1 MKYAVT
7 GGAGFIGSHLVKNLV
22 ERGNEVIVIDNL
34 NTGKKENIEKISKKI
49 DFFEIDIRDFS
60 AVEDILK
67 NIDGVFHEAALASV
81 QDSFRIPD
89 EFFEVNVNGT
99 ENIFKIGKKLGIKIV
114 YASSSSVYG
123 NPIRIP
129 IKESDGKNPFNP
141 YAKTKL
147 EGDKLAEKY
156 AKNGLKVIGLRY
168 FNVFGP
174 RQSKEYA
181 GVIKLFLERIQQG
194 LSPLINGDGLQVR
207 DFVYVDD
214 VVNANIL
221 AMESNI
227 DSEFFNIGTNSIISV
242 LDLANI
248 IIKFSGLKLKPIHQP
263 AVPGD
268 VKATQADITKA
279 KMMLKWKPTT
289 DLKDWLKSA
298 VLDVKNN
305 LKINDAEIKS

>member
-7 GGAGFIGSHLVKNLV
+7 GGAGFIGSHLVKKLV
-22 ERGNEVIVIDNL
+22 EHGNEVIVIDNL
-34 NTGKKENIEKISKKI
+34 NTGKKQNIEKISKKI
-49 DFFEIDIRDFS
+49 DFFEVDIRDFS
-60 AVEDILK
+60 AIEDILK

-89 EFFEVNVNGT
+89 EFFDVNVNGT
-99 ENIFKIGKKLGIKIV
+99 ENIFKIAKKLGIKVV

-123 NPIRIP
+123 NPISIP
-129 IKESDGKNPFNP
+129 IKENDDKNPFNP

-147 EGDKLAEKY
+147 EDDKLAEKY

-181 GVIKLFLERIQQG
+181 GVIKLFLERIQQS

-221 AMESNI
+221 AMESDI
-227 DSEFFNIGTNSIISV
+227 DGEFFNIGTNSVISV
-242 LDLANI
+242 LELANI
-248 IIKFSGLKLKPIHQP
+248 IIKFSGLKLKPIHRS
-263 AVPGD
+263 AMPGD

-289 DLKDWLKSA
+289 SLKDWLKSA

-305 LKINDAEIKS
+305 L

>member
-22 ERGNEVIVIDNL
+22 EHGDEIIVIDNL
-34 NTGKKENIEKISKKI
+34 NTGKKKNIEKFSEKI
-49 DFFEIDIRDFS
+49 DFFEVDIRDFN
-60 AVEDILK
+60 AIEDILK
-67 NIDGVFHEAALASV
+67 NVDGIFHEAALASV

-89 EFFEVNVNGT
+89 EFFDVNVKGT
-99 ENIFKIGKKLGIKIV
+99 ENIFKIGKKLGIKVV

-123 NPIRIP
+123 TPISIP
-129 IKESDGKNPFNP
+129 IKENDDKNPFNP

-147 EGDKLAEKY
+147 EDDELAEKY

-174 RQSKEYA
+174 GQSKEYA

-194 LSPLINGDGLQVR
+194 LPPLINGDGLQVR

-214 VVNANIL
+214 VVNANML

-227 DSEFFNIGTNSIISV
+227 DGEFFNIGTNSVVSV
-242 LDLANI
+242 LDLANM
-248 IIKFSGLKLKPIHQP
+248 IIKFSGLKLKPIHRP
-263 AVPGD
+263 PVPGD

-289 DLKDWLKSA
+289 SIENWLKSA

-305 LKINDAEIKS
+305 L

>member
-22 ERGNEVIVIDNL
+22 ERGNEIIVIDNL
-34 NTGKKENIEKISKKI
+34 NTGKKKNVKKNFKKI
-49 DFFEIDIRDFS
+49 NFFEVDIRDFS
-60 AVEDILK
+60 TIEDIMK
-67 NIDGVFHEAALASV
+67 NVDGIFHEAALASV

-89 EFFEVNVNGT
+89 KFFDVNVKGT
-99 ENIFKIGKKLGIKIV
+99 ENIFKIGKKLGIKVV

-123 NPIRIP
+123 NPISNP
-129 IKESDGKNPFNP
+129 IKEDDDKNPINP

-147 EGDKLAEKY
+147 ENDKMAEKY

-174 RQSKEYA
+174 GQSKEYA

-214 VVNANIL
+214 VVNANML

-227 DSEFFNIGTNSIISV
+227 DGKFFNIGTGTTISV
-242 LDLANI
+242 LDLANM
-248 IIKFSGLKLKPIHQP
+248 IIKFSGLKLKPIHRL

-268 VKATQADITKA
+268 VRATQADITKA
-279 KMMLKWKPTT
+279 KTMLKWKPTT
-289 DLKDWLKSA
+289 SIQDWLKNA

-305 LKINDAEIKS
+305 L

>member
-7 GGAGFIGSHLVKNLV
+7 GGAGFIGSNLVKNLV
-22 ERGNEVIVIDNL
+22 ERGNEIIVIDNL
-34 NTGKKENIEKISKKI
+34 NTGKKKNVKKNFKKI
-49 DFFEIDIRDFS
+49 NFFEVDIRDFS
-60 AVEDILK
+60 TIEDIMK
-67 NIDGVFHEAALASV
+67 NVDGIFHEAALASV

-89 EFFEVNVNGT
+89 KFFDVNVKGT
-99 ENIFKIGKKLGIKIV
+99 ENIFKIGKKLGIKVV

-123 NPIRIP
+123 NPISNP
-129 IKESDGKNPFNP
+129 IKEDDDKNPINP

-147 EGDKLAEKY
+147 ENDKMAEKY

-174 RQSKEYA
+174 GQSKEYA

-214 VVNANIL
+214 VVNANML

-227 DSEFFNIGTNSIISV
+227 DGKFFNIGTGTTISV
-242 LDLANI
+242 LDLANM
-248 IIKFSGLKLKPIHQP
+248 IIKFSGLKLKPIHRQ

-268 VKATQADITKA
+268 VRATQADITKA
-279 KMMLKWKPTT
+279 KTMLKWKPTT
-289 DLKDWLKSA
+289 SIQDWLKNT

-305 LKINDAEIKS
+305 L

>member
-22 ERGNEVIVIDNL
+22 EHGNELIVIDNL
-34 NTGKKENIEKISKKI
+34 NTGKKKNIEKFSEKI
-49 DFFEIDIRDFS
+49 DFFEVDIRDFN
-60 AVEDILK
+60 AIEDILK
-67 NIDGVFHEAALASV
+67 NVDGIFHEAALASV

-89 EFFEVNVNGT
+89 EFFDVNVKGT
-99 ENIFKIGKKLGIKIV
+99 ENIFKIGKKLGIKVV

-123 NPIRIP
+123 TPISIP
-129 IKESDGKNPFNP
+129 IKENDNKNPFNP

-147 EGDKLAEKY
+147 EDDELAEKY
-156 AKNGLKVIGLRY
+156 ARNGLKVIGLRY

-174 RQSKEYA
+174 GQSKEYA

-194 LSPLINGDGLQVR
+194 LPPLINGDGLQVR
-207 DFVYVDD
+207 DFVYVND
-214 VVNANIL
+214 VVNANML
-221 AMESNI
+221 AMESNV
-227 DSEFFNIGTNSIISV
+227 DGEFFNIGTNSVVSV
-242 LDLANI
+242 LDLANM
-248 IIKFSGLKLKPIHQP
+248 IIKFSGLKLKPIHRP
-263 AVPGD
+263 PVPGD

-289 DLKDWLKSA
+289 SLKDWLKSA

-305 LKINDAEIKS
+305 L

>member
-1 MKYAVT
+1 MKYVVT
-7 GGAGFIGSHLVKNLV
+7 GGAGFIGSHLIEKLVKQGDVVTVL
-22 ERGNEVIVIDNL
+22 DNL
-34 NTGKKENIEKISKKI
+34 NTGKIENLKSVSKKI
-49 DFFEIDIRDFS
+49 NFVQNDIRDFEVLRS
-60 AVEDILK
+60 LMENV
-67 NIDGVFHEAALASV
+67 DGVFHQAAMASV
-81 QDSFRIPD
+81 QDSFRIPEKFHD
-89 EFFEVNVNGT
+89 VNVNGT
-99 ENIFKIGKKLGIKIV
+99 ENIFKIAKEFGIKVV

-123 NPIRIP
+123 DTSILPIT
-129 IKESDGKNPFNP
+129 ESDEKRPINP

-147 EGDKLAEKY
+147 EKDKLAEQY

-194 LSPLINGDGLQVR
+194 LPPLVNGDGLQIR

-214 VVNANIL
+214 AVNANIL
-221 AMESNI
+221 SMESDI
-227 DSEFFNIGTNSIISV
+227 DFEFFNIGTGTTISI

-248 IIKFSGLKLKPIHQP
+248 IIKFSGLKIKPIHRS
-263 AVPGD
+263 ALPGD
-268 VKATQADITKA
+268 VRATQADITKA

-289 DLKDWLKSA
+289 SIENWLKSA

-305 LKINDAEIKS
+305 L